1 MRRKLLAIL
10 LSGVCVLSAA
20 ACGKAGLETASP
32 EKEAAQEEAVSG
44 EEAQEEQEA
53 DAQSTEV
60 AESTEPEGTE
70 ASEREEAEAS
80 ENEAETEDNPVIW
93 RMDEEGIKNEE
104 LGVMLSRDNGILEEL
119 SLKQSMMVFW
129 EDEGISPIQEF
140 DCDYYAGDLDDYIAE
155 NEGAEKGMLGNECA
169 YAYQIYKNDVK
180 FAFVGNGMILSMYVS
195 FYTGAEPDENVD
207 INDYL
212 AAANLQPCKEFTQDC
227 LAYITEEGLYC
238 PALGVAVIYEEGKNE
253 INGQYAWLYPSDD
266 NDYHRHLMLSSYRW
280 GESAQEI
287 VDSYVENNT
296 DDNTEGIEGT
306 VETMIAGYQ
315 YLGRGVVHH
324 SPWADENNWEEWKFV
339 SDEVKWSIDFEC
351 TEEEGHETYLSIIE
365 PLS

>member
-32 EKEAAQEEAVSG
+32 EKEAAQA
-44 EEAQEEQEA
+44 AQETDVQ
-53 DAQSTEV
+53 
-60 AESTEPEGTE
+60 GTE
-70 ASEREEAEAS
+70 AEEGVES
-80 ENEAETEDNPVIW
+80 AETEGAEGEETEAPEMEEEPEDSPAIW
-93 RMDEEGIKNEE
+93 RMDEEGIKNDE

-119 SLKQSMMVFW
+119 SLKQSMMVFY
-129 EDEGISPIQEF
+129 EDESISPLQEF
-140 DCDYYAGDLDDYIAE
+140 NCYYYAGDLDDYIAE

-169 YAYQIYKNDVK
+169 YAYQIYKNNDIK
-180 FAFVGNGMILSMYVS
+180 FAFVENGMILSMYVS

-253 INGQYAWLYPSDD
+253 INGQYAWLSSETEDFKY
-266 NDYHRHLMLSSYRW
+266 LQLSSFRW
-280 GESAQEI
+280 GGSAQEI
-287 VDSYVENNT
+287 VDYYAKNSVN
-296 DDNTEGIEGT
+296 DNTEELEGT
-306 VETMIAGYQ
+306 VETTIAGCQ
-315 YLGRGVVHH
+315 YLGRGVIYHD
-324 SPWADENNWEEWKFV
+324 PWADEDNREKWMFV
-339 SDEVKWSIDFEC
+339 SDDVKWSIEFWC

>member
-1 MRRKLLAIL
+1 MRRRLLA
-10 LSGVCVLSAA
+10 VVLSAA
-20 ACGKAGLETASP
+20 CVLLAAACGAAGSETAAP
-32 EKEAAQEEAVSG
+32 TEEAAQEEAG
-44 EEAQEEQEA
+44 AAQEA
-53 DAQSTEV
+53 DAQG
-60 AESTEPEGTE
+60 AEAAENAEAVETE
-70 ASEREEAEAS
+70 ASDGE
-80 ENEAETEDNPVIW
+80 ETETSETVEEPEDSPAIW

-140 DCDYYAGDLDDYIAE
+140 NCDYYAGDLDDYIAE

-169 YAYQIYKNDVK
+169 YAYQIYKNNDNMK
-180 FAFVGNGMILSMYVS
+180 LAFVGNGMILSMYIIFS
-195 FYTGAEPDENVD
+195 TGAGPDENVD

-266 NDYHRHLMLSSYRW
+266 NDYNRHLMLSSYRW
-280 GESAQEI
+280 GGSAQEI
-287 VDSYVENNT
+287 VDSYVGYNT
-296 DDNTEGIEGT
+296 DENTEELEGT
-306 VETMIAGYQ
+306 VETTIAGCQ
-315 YLGRGVVHH
+315 YLGRGVIYC
-324 SPWADENNWEEWKFV
+324 SPWADMENREEWMFV
-339 SDEVKWSIDFEC
+339 SDDVKWSIEFWC
-351 TEEEGHETYLSIIE
+351 TEEEGYETYLSIIE
-365 PLS
+365 PLP